1 MLPRLDSSG
10 DDKPMT
16 LADVIAFN
24 LVLAAAIASPGP
36 AMLYAI
42 RTTLASGRAVGL
54 ATGAGLGLMAA
65 AWTALALA
73 GLDAVFKLFP
83 WAYWLMKL
91 AGAAY
96 LIWIAIQTWRHASSP
111 VGEAARPHASA
122 FIGGVLVNL
131 ANPKSVL
138 FAAAV
143 IVVVFPKG
151 LSLTD
156 KAIIVGNHLMIELL
170 FYSALAM
177 LMSTQ
182 TVSRRYLRLKPVLDR
197 VAAGVLGALGVRLL
211 AER

>member
-1 MLPRLDSSG
+1 
-10 DDKPMT
+10 
-16 LADVIAFN
+16 
-24 LVLAAAIASPGP
+24 
-36 AMLYAI
+36 
-42 RTTLASGRAVGL
+42 
-54 ATGAGLGLMAA
+54 
-65 AWTALALA
+65 
-73 GLDAVFKLFP
+73 
-83 WAYWLMKL
+83 
-91 AGAAY
+91 
-96 LIWIAIQTWRHASSP
+96 
-111 VGEAARPHASA
+111 
-122 FIGGVLVNL
+122 VLVNL

-182 TVSRRYLRLKPVLDR
+182 AISRRYLRLKPVLDR